1 MFELGL
7 FVLRI
12 IDSDK
17 IFEDKF
23 FFGVIIVKKGI
34 IESFK
39 ILVFYKFELEIK
51 KEEKGVV
58 VVKLVFE
65 WGRLFFGGLF
75 DEEDYGEDDDI
86 GEDNGR

>member
-51 KEEKGVV
+51 
-58 VVKLVFE
+58 
-65 WGRLFFGGLF
+65 
-75 DEEDYGEDDDI
+75 
-86 GEDNGR
+86 